1 EITVYIFFFS
11 SRRRHTRSKR
21 DWSSDVCSSDLP
33 FFQQVTV
40 CHTSWEEGVGHGGFF
55 IGVRVEGIA
64 GFFRKSQDFLKGDLA
79 QFRGELV
86 ANLERCQILAE
97 RVHAGAVGDILAG
110 HAVHRC
116 AAVPLANHS
125 SQVIRAALNC
135 GALHVVQDAADTAEL
150 LTTACTTWAAV
161 DQVWQRGAVAGGSL
175 RIHAV

>member
-1 EITVYIFFFS
+1 
-11 SRRRHTRSKR
+11 
-21 DWSSDVCSSDLP
+21 
-33 FFQQVTV
+33 
-40 CHTSWEEGVGHGGFF
+40 
-55 IGVRVEGIA
+55 
-64 GFFRKSQDFLKGDLA
+64 
-79 QFRGELV
+79 
-86 ANLERCQILAE
+86 
-97 RVHAGAVGDILAG
+97 VGDILAG

-175 RIHAV
+175 RIHAVQEMHAAVVGSNTAAIQCGEFIIVSNNRSHQGASTLGGEFDCLSRLVVANHRDDRAESFG